1 MHDTGVVDRFA
12 LMWQK
17 SRTDAG
23 KSQEYVAKALGVSKS
38 TVQNWEQGLSC
49 PNQRQGFEWFKVLG
63 LPPMPYYLSLLY
75 PEFES
80 DLSVMNDEQVDAAL
94 LALMKDLPTEVKKK
108 ILYIALGNHGSSPL
122 AVLELMVAHLQLPL
136 QARVS
141 SAVALRTNYEVAE
154 ACHALVGTDEITPNI
169 EVIEKAYAAAKK
181 AVKERKTSYTI
192 Q

>member
-1 MHDTGVVDRFA
+1 MHDTGVTDRFA
-12 LMWQK
+12 MMWQK
-17 SRTDAG
+17 SRADAG
-23 KSQEYVAKALGVSKS
+23 KSQEFVAKALGVSK
-38 TVQNWEQGLSC
+38 TTIQNWEQGLSC

-75 PEFES
+75 PEFDS
-80 DLSVMNDEQVDAAL
+80 DLSVMSDEQVDAAL
-94 LALMKDLPTEVKKK
+94 LALMTDLPTDVKRK

-154 ACHALVGTDEITPNI
+154 ACHALVGTNEITPNI

-181 AVKERKTSYTI
+181 AVKERKTSYSI

>member
-12 LMWQK
+12 AMWQK

-23 KSQEYVAKALGVSKS
+23 KSQEFIAKALGVSKS

-49 PNQRQGFEWFKVLG
+49 PNQRQGFEWFKALG

-122 AVLELMVAHLQLPL
+122 GVLELMVAHLQLPL

>member
-12 LMWQK
+12 TMWQK

-23 KSQEYVAKALGVSKS
+23 KSQEFIAKALGVSKS

-49 PNQRQGFEWFKVLG
+49 PSQRQGFEWFKALG
-63 LPPMPYYLSLLY
+63 LPPMPYYLSLIY

-80 DLSVMNDEQVDAAL
+80 DLSVMNDEQIDAAL
-94 LALMKDLPTEVKKK
+94 LTLMKDLPTEVKKK

-154 ACHALVGTDEITPNI
+154 ACHALVGTNEITPNI